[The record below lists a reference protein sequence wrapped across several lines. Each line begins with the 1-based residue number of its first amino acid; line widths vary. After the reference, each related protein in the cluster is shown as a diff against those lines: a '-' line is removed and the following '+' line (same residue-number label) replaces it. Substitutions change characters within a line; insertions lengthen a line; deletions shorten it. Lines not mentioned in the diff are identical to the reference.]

1 MATGSEVVGS
11 NGAPS
16 FKKGVRA
23 EVQVINVQYLI
34 DLVPKIPKDVQEQF
48 EKEYGRLID
57 LILITVNTEA
67 LKAMSAMIQYWNPT
81 LRVFEFPNLDAS
93 PTIEEYEV
101 LLDIGK
107 SGRLK
112 VYQFT
117 DHQNVTESLIEELI
131 GTRPEPFDIIKQ
143 GEIYGLKTAFLKK
156 HLIKTIEQEDWVLF
170 KPAFALAIYGVV
182 LFPFVYDMVDQAAID
197 VFTKFKKF
205 LVNPV
210 PAVLAE
216 TLLSF
221 QMCHERGV
229 HKVRCCIQLLFVWM
243 ITRFKHH
250 QYPDWSRYPL
260 RRFRKIAINPMQLSD
275 WKKIFVEITPRNF
288 GTKCGLYDRH
298 PEIMYS
304 CGDFTN
310 MMLMGPRGCI
320 TFNPALILGQLK
332 WGMMPVSLELLQGS
346 MVWYKDGETSK
357 ETLISIRNA
366 LKRIRLY
373 EKKELGE
380 HQSYYTPE
388 YKELRKDRMK
398 STTIP
403 PPTLPQ
409 EPPKQSEKEL
419 LQANQIRLLEA
430 KLEEARNEI
439 EKYGFSVEKLDKII
453 ETQKKEHTSLKR
465 DYASLCSTSEKY
477 HLIRVGKEK
486 DKKIVELIK
495 MNEEKDEQI
504 SNMSHQL
511 KARGRALHSAQKDIH
526 VLEAKAESLQAL
538 AQDTK
543 NEESHAW
550 ATMKEYQ
557 AALEKTLEREGQLKT
572 IMKEMEKAHHQALV
586 EANNDKVY
594 LSEQLSLLEAT
605 HDELVTRQQEWLHN
619 WDHMLQECK
628 WDKDRWEERCRKII
642 DGLGNFADDWLRNF
656 EDARGELQMYP
667 ETELRPAM
675 RAFYETCDQ
684 LAWKLRKWRIAATRD
699 F

>member
-1 MATGSEVVGS
+1 MATSSEVVGF

-23 EVQVINVQYLI
+23 EVQVIDVQYLI

-117 DHQNVTESLIEELI
+117 DHQNVTE
-131 GTRPEPFDIIKQ
+131 K
-143 GEIYGLKTAFLKK
+143 
-156 HLIKTIEQEDWVLF
+156 
-170 KPAFALAIYGVV
+170 
-182 LFPFVYDMVDQAAID
+182 
-197 VFTKFKKF
+197 
-205 LVNPV
+205 
-210 PAVLAE
+210 
-216 TLLSF
+216 
-221 QMCHERGV
+221 
-229 HKVRCCIQLLFVWM
+229 
-243 ITRFKHH
+243 
-250 QYPDWSRYPL
+250 
-260 RRFRKIAINPMQLSD
+260 
-275 WKKIFVEITPRNF
+275 
-288 GTKCGLYDRH
+288 
-298 PEIMYS
+298 
-304 CGDFTN
+304 
-310 MMLMGPRGCI
+310 
-320 TFNPALILGQLK
+320 
-332 WGMMPVSLELLQGS
+332 
-346 MVWYKDGETSK
+346 
-357 ETLISIRNA
+357 
-366 LKRIRLY
+366 
-373 EKKELGE
+373 
-380 HQSYYTPE
+380 
-388 YKELRKDRMK
+388 
-398 STTIP
+398 
-403 PPTLPQ
+403 
-409 EPPKQSEKEL
+409 KEL

-465 DYASLCSTSEKY
+465 DYASICSTSEKY
-477 HLIRVGKEK
+477 HLIRTRKEK

-557 AALEKTLEREGQLKT
+557 AALEKTLEREDQLKT
-572 IMKEMEKAHHQALV
+572 IMKEMEKAHHQALA

-642 DGLGNFADDWLRNF
+642 DGLGNFANDWLRNF

>member
-1 MATGSEVVGS
+1 MATSSEVVGFNS
-11 NGAPS
+11 APS

-23 EVQVINVQYLI
+23 EVQVIDVQYLI
-34 DLVPKIPKDVQEQF
+34 DLVSKIPKDVQEQF

-67 LKAMSAMIQYWNPT
+67 LKAMN
-81 LRVFEFPNLDAS
+81 AS

-156 HLIKTIEQEDWVLF
+156 HLIKTIEQGDWVLF
-170 KPAFALAIYGVV
+170 KPTFALAIYGVV

-229 HKVRCCIQLLFVWM
+229 HKVRCCIQLLYVWM
-243 ITRFKHH
+243 MTRFKHH

-332 WGMMPVSLELLQGS
+332 WGMMPVPSELLQGS

-388 YKELRKDRMK
+388 YKEWRKDRMK

-403 PPTLPQ
+403 PSTLPQ

-465 DYASLCSTSEKY
+465 DYASMCSTSEKY
-477 HLIRVGKEK
+477 HLIRTGKEK
-486 DKKIVELIK
+486 DKK
-495 MNEEKDEQI
+495 N
-504 SNMSHQL
+504 S
-511 KARGRALHSAQKDIH
+511 
-526 VLEAKAESLQAL
+526 
-538 AQDTK
+538 
-543 NEESHAW
+543 
-550 ATMKEYQ
+550 
-557 AALEKTLEREGQLKT
+557 
-572 IMKEMEKAHHQALV
+572 
-586 EANNDKVY
+586 
-594 LSEQLSLLEAT
+594 
-605 HDELVTRQQEWLHN
+605 
-619 WDHMLQECK
+619 
-628 WDKDRWEERCRKII
+628 
-642 DGLGNFADDWLRNF
+642 
-656 EDARGELQMYP
+656 
-667 ETELRPAM
+667 
-675 RAFYETCDQ
+675 
-684 LAWKLRKWRIAATRD
+684 
-699 F
+699 

>member
-346 MVWYKDGETSK
+346 M
-357 ETLISIRNA
+357 
-366 LKRIRLY
+366 
-373 EKKELGE
+373 
-380 HQSYYTPE
+380 
-388 YKELRKDRMK
+388 
-398 STTIP
+398 
-403 PPTLPQ
+403 

-586 EANNDKVY
+586 EANNDK
-594 LSEQLSLLEAT
+594 
-605 HDELVTRQQEWLHN
+605 
-619 WDHMLQECK
+619 ECK

>member
-23 EVQVINVQYLI
+23 EVQVIDVQYLI

-81 LRVFEFPNLDAS
+81 LRVFEFPNLDA
-93 PTIEEYEV
+93 PQ
-101 LLDIGK
+101 LLK
-107 SGRLK
+107 K
-112 VYQFT
+112 
-117 DHQNVTESLIEELI
+117 ELI

-156 HLIKTIEQEDWVLF
+156 HLIKTIEQGDCVLL

-243 ITRFKHH
+243 MTRFKHH

-332 WGMMPVSLELLQGS
+332 WGMMPVSSELVQGS

-388 YKELRKDRMK
+388 YKEWRKDRMK

-430 KLEEARNEI
+430 KLEDARNEI

-465 DYASLCSTSEKY
+465 DYASMCSTSEKY

-486 DKKIVELIK
+486 DKKIAELIK

-511 KARGRALHSAQKDIH
+511 KAR
-526 VLEAKAESLQAL
+526 ESLQAL

-557 AALEKTLEREGQLKT
+557 AALEKTLEREDQLKT

-642 DGLGNFADDWLRNF
+642 DGFGNFADNWLRNF

-675 RAFYETCDQ
+675 RTFYETCDR
-684 LAWKLRKWRIAATRD
+684 LAWKLRKWRIAATRN

>member
-1 MATGSEVVGS
+1 MGFATTLTGFHFAVTALVGLSGSSMFQTPSTEHQREHQVIETEEKEKFHSIRSSMRTKWSHLICRREKLRNHTHVIAAVAGDEKPASSSFFSPSCPPFSRLLTLFFPKSSITKIKRKWITLRFAAERSFENGRGSETD
-11 NGAPS
+11 PS
-16 FKKGVRA
+16 EMKTGVIPA
-23 EVQVINVQYLI
+23 ERTHDSLPFR
-34 DLVPKIPKDVQEQF
+34 LRTSPSSSHFLRLLTSLLKIPKAQM
-48 EKEYGRLID
+48 K
-57 LILITVNTEA
+57 
-67 LKAMSAMIQYWNPT
+67 
-81 LRVFEFPNLDAS
+81 PNLT
-93 PTIEEYEV
+93 PPPLNLY
-101 LLDIGK
+101 
-107 SGRLK
+107 K
-112 VYQFT
+112 VCMLPHTLPQHT
-117 DHQNVTESLIEELI
+117 RVTHTYALY
-131 GTRPEPFDIIKQ
+131 PEQ
-143 GEIYGLKTAFLKK
+143 G
-156 HLIKTIEQEDWVLF
+156 DWVLF
-170 KPAFALAIYGVV
+170 KPTFALAIYGVV

-229 HKVRCCIQLLFVWM
+229 HKVRCCIQLLYVWM
-243 ITRFKHH
+243 MTRFKHH

-332 WGMMPVSLELLQGS
+332 WGMMPVPSELLQGS

-373 EKKELGE
+373 EKKELGN
-380 HQSYYTPE
+380 TN
-388 YKELRKDRMK
+388 L
-398 STTIP
+398 TIP
-403 PPTLPQ
+403 L
-409 EPPKQSEKEL
+409 KKEL

-465 DYASLCSTSEKY
+465 DYASMCSTSEKIPSY
-477 HLIRVGKEK
+477 PNRKEK
-486 DKKIVELIK
+486 DKKIAELIK

-511 KARGRALHSAQKDIH
+511 KAR
-526 VLEAKAESLQAL
+526 EAKAESLQAL

-557 AALEKTLEREGQLKT
+557 AALEKTLEREDQLKT
-572 IMKEMEKAHHQALV
+572 IMKEMEKAHHQALA

-605 HDELVTRQQEWLHN
+605 HDELVTRQQEWVHN

-628 WDKDRWEERCRKII
+628 WTRI
-642 DGLGNFADDWLRNF
+642 
-656 EDARGELQMYP
+656 DARGELQMYP
-667 ETELRPAM
+667 ETELRPTM

-684 LAWKLRKWRIAATRD
+684 LAWKLRKWRIACN
-699 F
+699 

>member
-1 MATGSEVVGS
+1 MATGSEVVGF

-23 EVQVINVQYLI
+23 E
-34 DLVPKIPKDVQEQF
+34 F

-156 HLIKTIEQEDWVLF
+156 HLIKTIEQGDWVLF
-170 KPAFALAIYGVV
+170 KPTFALAIYGVV

-229 HKVRCCIQLLFVWM
+229 HKVRCCIQLLYVWM
-243 ITRFKHH
+243 MTRFKHH

-332 WGMMPVSLELLQGS
+332 WGMMPVPSELLQGS
-346 MVWYKDGETSK
+346 MVWYKDGETK
-357 ETLISIRNA
+357 W
-366 LKRIRLY
+366 
-373 EKKELGE
+373 
-380 HQSYYTPE
+380 
-388 YKELRKDRMK
+388 RKDRMK

-465 DYASLCSTSEKY
+465 DYASMCSTSEKY
-477 HLIRVGKEK
+477 HLIR
-486 DKKIVELIK
+486 
-495 MNEEKDEQI
+495 Q
-504 SNMSHQL
+504 
-511 KARGRALHSAQKDIH
+511 GR
-526 VLEAKAESLQAL
+526 
-538 AQDTK
+538 
-543 NEESHAW
+543 
-550 ATMKEYQ
+550 
-557 AALEKTLEREGQLKT
+557 
-572 IMKEMEKAHHQALV
+572 
-586 EANNDKVY
+586 
-594 LSEQLSLLEAT
+594 
-605 HDELVTRQQEWLHN
+605 
-619 WDHMLQECK
+619 
-628 WDKDRWEERCRKII
+628 RKIK
-642 DGLGNFADDWLRNF
+642 NS
-656 EDARGELQMYP
+656 
-667 ETELRPAM
+667 
-675 RAFYETCDQ
+675 
-684 LAWKLRKWRIAATRD
+684 
-699 F
+699 

>member
-1 MATGSEVVGS
+1 MGRRSTTSVYKVCMLPHTLLQHTRVTHTYALY
-11 NGAPS
+11 P
-16 FKKGVRA
+16 
-23 EVQVINVQYLI
+23 
-34 DLVPKIPKDVQEQF
+34 VPKIPKDVQEQF

-101 LLDIGK
+101 VLDIGK

-156 HLIKTIEQEDWVLF
+156 HLIKTIEQGDWVLF
-170 KPAFALAIYGVV
+170 KPTFALAIYGVV
-182 LFPFVYDMVDQAAID
+182 LFPFVYDMVDQVAID

-229 HKVRCCIQLLFVWM
+229 HKVRCCVQLLYVWM
-243 ITRFKHH
+243 MTRFKHH

-332 WGMMPVSLELLQGS
+332 WGMMPVPSELLQGS
-346 MVWYKDGETSK
+346 MVWYKDGEIT
-357 ETLISIRNA
+357 
-366 LKRIRLY
+366 
-373 EKKELGE
+373 
-380 HQSYYTPE
+380 
-388 YKELRKDRMK
+388 
-398 STTIP
+398 
-403 PPTLPQ
+403 
-409 EPPKQSEKEL
+409 
-419 LQANQIRLLEA
+419 

-453 ETQKKEHTSLKR
+453 ETQKKEHISLKR
-465 DYASLCSTSEKY
+465 DYASMCSTSEKY
-477 HLIRVGKEK
+477 HLIRTGKEK
-486 DKKIVELIK
+486 DKKIAELIK

-557 AALEKTLEREGQLKT
+557 AALEKTLEREDQLKT
-572 IMKEMEKAHHQALV
+572 IMKEMEKAHHQALA

-605 HDELVTRQQEWLHN
+605 DDELVTRQQEWLHN